1 MKKYYTKYLPVD
13 GEIKIGEI
21 CLVTDDDGS
30 TAFLPFKQVYVDEG
44 GILPK
49 KVELFL
55 CSRDIQIGDHAMEL
69 LTTGEYDTF
78 QIDTE
83 NDIYDDMIADKRQFK
98 VIGKVSKEALWAKDG
113 DEFDDNEIN
122 LQWYDDSGS
131 SDITW
136 TNINEFF
143 DEDDIID
150 NYIYAGKSYWDYLS
164 GDIKRVQVKGPCGHF
179 H

>member
-1 MKKYYTKYLPVD
+1 MKKYYTKYLPVE
-13 GEIKIGEI
+13 GEIKVGEI

-55 CSRDIQIGDHAMEL
+55 CSRDIQIGDHAMEFL
-69 LTTGEYDTF
+69 SSTGEYDTF

-83 NDIYDDMIADKRQFK
+83 NDIFDDMIADKRQFK
-98 VIGKVSKEALWAKDG
+98 VIGKITTTDEWVKEGNEYYEDELMAQGFGFNWDRDG
-113 DEFDDNEIN
+113 DRTGF
-122 LQWYDDSGS
+122 
-131 SDITW
+131 
-136 TNINEFF
+136 
-143 DEDDIID
+143 
-150 NYIYAGKSYWDYLS
+150 IYKF
-164 GDIKRVQVKGPCGHF
+164 KVKGPCGHF

>member
-1 MKKYYTKYLPVD
+1 MKTYYTKYLPIE
-13 GEIKIGEI
+13 GEIKVGDYVKNNLDGLEGKTIRSISKEEI
-21 CLVTDDDGS
+21 NDKEYSKL
-30 TAFLPFKQVYVDEG
+30 
-44 GILPK
+44 
-49 KVELFL
+49 ELFL
-55 CSRDIQIGDHAMEL
+55 CSRDIQIEDHAMEL
-69 LTTGEYDTF
+69 LTTGEYDIF

-98 VIGKVSKEALWAKDG
+98 VIGKVSKDAFWVKDG

-164 GDIKRVQVKGPCGHF
+164 GDIKRVQLKGPCGHF